1 MHAELARAF
10 GVVKLACARTNRALG
25 VWDGD
30 DAKADAIERA
40 CRELADG
47 QLDEHI
53 VVDRLQGG
61 AGTSTN
67 MNVNEVLAN
76 RALQILGEPL
86 GDYER
91 VSPLDDLNLHQ
102 STNDTYPTALRLAA
116 IELLHR
122 LEEQIVALQ
131 EAFQAKE
138 KEFAHVVKVGRTQ
151 YQDAV
156 LTTLGREM
164 GAYAEALNR
173 DRWRIYKCEE
183 RLRVVNLGG
192 TAIGTG
198 FAAPRQYIF
207 RVVDVLREL
216 TSIGFAR
223 AENLTEA
230 TQNADVFVEVSG
242 ILKAYAATLLKIS
255 GDLRLLSSGPEAGL
269 GEIRLPRR
277 QAGSS
282 IMPGKVNPVIP
293 EAVSQAAMLVFGY
306 DATIATAAGLG
317 SLELNAFL
325 PLVADCLLES
335 LPPAGRRRRSPAP
348 ALRRGHRGRRGALR
362 ARTCEP
368 PARRPRRW
376 CPRSAT
382 TPPATSPAAPRS
394 AARPSATSSSRTACS
409 APSSTT
415 SCSPPRPSAGWGRPR
430 PAAAAWKTRRT
441 EETPMGLMDAPKG
454 MRLHIGIFGRR
465 NVGKSSLLNAITRQ
479 EVSIVSDFAGTTTD
493 PVEKPMELLPLGP
506 VLFIDTAGI
515 DDVGVLGELRA
526 KRTMQVFDRTDLGV
540 LVTEAGSWGE
550 FEDGI
555 LDEFLERETPIVVVF
570 NKSDL
575 GERRRR

>member
-1 MHAELARAF
+1 MSNGVRLERDMLGEIAVPAGSLHGAHTERALENFPLAGRPVHLELARAY
-10 GVVKLACARTNRALG
+10 GMVKLACARTNRALG
-25 VWDGD
+25 VWAGD

-47 QLDEHI
+47 LLDDHI

-76 RALQILGEPL
+76 RALQILGETP
-86 GDYER
+86 GEYER
-91 VSPLDDLNLHQ
+91 VSPLDDINLHQ

-116 IELLHR
+116 IELLHK
-122 LEEQIVALQ
+122 LEEQIVSLQ

-138 KEFAHVVKVGRTQ
+138 QEFAHVVKVGRTQ

-164 GAYAEALNR
+164 GAYAEALGR

-198 FAAPRQYIF
+198 FAAPRQYVF
-207 RVVDVLREL
+207 RVVDTLREL

-242 ILKAYAATLLKIS
+242 ILKAHAATLLKLA

-282 IMPGKVNPVIP
+282 IMPGKVNPVVP
-293 EAVSQAAMLVFGY
+293 EAVSQAALLVFGY
-306 DATIATAAGLG
+306 DTTIATAAGLG

-325 PLVADCLLES
+325 PLIAACLLQS
-335 LPPAGRRRRSPAP
+335 LGLLAHSDEI
-348 ALRRGHRGRRGALR
+348 LRRFCVEGIEADEERCATHVRVSSAAATALVPELGYDAACGVVRRAAERGETIRDVVVDDGLLSADRYDELLSAEAVCRLGTPQTRGA
-362 ARTCEP
+362 
-368 PARRPRRW
+368 
-376 CPRSAT
+376 
-382 TPPATSPAAPRS
+382 
-394 AARPSATSSSRTACS
+394 
-409 APSSTT
+409 
-415 SCSPPRPSAGWGRPR
+415 G
-430 PAAAAWKTRRT
+430 
-441 EETPMGLMDAPKG
+441 
-454 MRLHIGIFGRR
+454 
-465 NVGKSSLLNAITRQ
+465 
-479 EVSIVSDFAGTTTD
+479 
-493 PVEKPMELLPLGP
+493 VE
-506 VLFIDTAGI
+506 D
-515 DDVGVLGELRA
+515 
-526 KRTMQVFDRTDLGV
+526 
-540 LVTEAGSWGE
+540 
-550 FEDGI
+550 
-555 LDEFLERETPIVVVF
+555 
-570 NKSDL
+570 
-575 GERRRR
+575 